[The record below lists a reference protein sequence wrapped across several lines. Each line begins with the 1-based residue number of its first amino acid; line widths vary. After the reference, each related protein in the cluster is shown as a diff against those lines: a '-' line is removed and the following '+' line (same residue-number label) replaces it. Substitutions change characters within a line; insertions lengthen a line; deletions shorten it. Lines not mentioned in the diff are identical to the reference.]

1 MIGTVR
7 ATVKDV
13 SLEAGRLM
21 IVQPLDGDRRISGAP
36 LIAVDT
42 IGAGEGEIVL
52 YVTSYEAAIPWK
64 RRKPGLTLAATDAS
78 IVGIVDPEPRS

>member
-7 ATVKDV
+7 ATRKDV
-13 SLEAGRLM
+13 SLETGRLM
-21 IVQPLDGDRRISGAP
+21 IIQPLDGGRRASGSP

-42 IGAGEGEIVL
+42 VGAGEGEIVI

-64 RRKPGLTLAATDAS
+64 RRKPGLSLAATDAS